1 MKYDDDDMDD
11 KEKVN
16 EEPNRKG
23 VIFATDDDDIRDNS
37 CLKS

>member
-23 VIFATDDDDIRDNS
+23 VNDDAVQL
-37 CLKS
+37 LKSPPV